1 MLMKLCGFSRVPH
14 NFFFIK
20 KHIRYFIYHFLEI
33 ILMIVNGTSLH
44 VFQVRVDTITF
55 PFYYECNFFLL
66 SIYLFSE
73 YFSGIFFFTFFVR
86 AFYPLALS
94 ITDLY
99 IYFYVY
105 PSKANLT
112 VDGAVTEKWKYHNR
126 YSMELRYWFAVHC
139 FPS

>member
-1 MLMKLCGFSRVPH
+1 MKLCGLIFKGTTQS
-14 NFFFIK
+14 FFIK
-20 KHIRYFIYHFLEI
+20 KHIKYFIYHFFEI
-33 ILMIVNGTSLH
+33 ILIIVKGTSLY

-73 YFSGIFFFTFFVR
+73 YFSGIFFFTFYER

-99 IYFYVY
+99 IFLCLPKQVK
-105 PSKANLT
+105 PHS
-112 VDGAVTEKWKYHNR
+112 
-126 YSMELRYWFAVHC
+126 
-139 FPS
+139 